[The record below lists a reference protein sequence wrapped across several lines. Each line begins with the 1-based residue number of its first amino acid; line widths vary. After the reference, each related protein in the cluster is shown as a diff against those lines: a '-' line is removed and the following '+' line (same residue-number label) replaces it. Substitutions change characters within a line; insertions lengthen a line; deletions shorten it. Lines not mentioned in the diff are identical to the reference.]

1 MSIEILTFTGSL
13 ATLIIAILAFYQ
25 IYTMKKIASSDVII
39 RYKKDF
45 YTPELREIMVII
57 EKDGFIFD
65 ESKYRFII
73 IDSVKMGIPFSFLQD
88 SYSPFDIDDK
98 LLRPFEEIGTL
109 YKNKYIKKLDLVY
122 EFFDWH
128 LEMIWDD
135 KAIQKYINL
144 ERQKPDNWDLYTNF
158 EFLYNKCKD
167 FERNK
172 KKKQN

>member
-1 MSIEILTFTGSL
+1 MLKWVSHFL
-13 ATLIIAILAFYQ
+13 
-25 IYTMKKIASSDVII
+25 
-39 RYKKDF
+39 
-45 YTPELREIMVII
+45 
-57 EKDGFIFD
+57 
-65 ESKYRFII
+65 
-73 IDSVKMGIPFSFLQD
+73 LQD

-135 KAIQKYINL
+135 NAIQKYIYI

-158 EFLYNKCKD
+158 ECLYNECKD

-172 KKKQN
+172 KKKRNKI